1 MTLLKRA
8 LLIGIF
14 VLGLAAAGAGH
25 VYAQKT
31 ASEKPLV
38 DSKPIA
44 AAGASTPAYAELLLR
59 RTELR
64 SELESLL
71 VEYTEEYPRIKE
83 IRHVLTLFDR
93 DITRINKVKSADSS
107 KLTLALGKLMLRR
120 IELETELWNL
130 QKNYQE
136 EHPDVKRAK
145 RKIEIYESAI
155 NEILN

>member
-1 MTLLKRA
+1 M
-8 LLIGIF
+8 
-14 VLGLAAAGAGH
+14 
-25 VYAQKT
+25 
-31 ASEKPLV
+31 
-38 DSKPIA
+38 
-44 AAGASTPAYAELLLR
+44 
-59 RTELR
+59 
-64 SELESLL
+64 

-93 DITRINKVKSADSS
+93 DIARINKVTPADSS

-155 NEILN
+155 TEILN

>member
-1 MTLLKRA
+1 MIKRSAIGLLMM
-8 LLIGIF
+8 LSMCL
-14 VLGLAAAGAGH
+14 LAAGQGN
-25 VYAQKT
+25 KT
-31 ASEKPLV
+31 VVKPAAETPASAN
-38 DSKPIA
+38 S
-44 AAGASTPAYAELLLR
+44 SPAYAELLLK

-93 DITRINKVKSADSS
+93 DIARINKVKPADSS

-120 IELETELWNL
+120 IELEIELWNL
-130 QKNYQE
+130 RKNYQE

-155 NEILN
+155 TEILN

>member
-1 MTLLKRA
+1 MIKRSAIGLLMM
-8 LLIGIF
+8 LSMCL
-14 VLGLAAAGAGH
+14 LAAGQGN
-25 VYAQKT
+25 KT
-31 ASEKPLV
+31 VAKPAAETPASV
-38 DSKPIA
+38 NS
-44 AAGASTPAYAELLLR
+44 SPAYAELLLK

-83 IRHVLTLFDR
+83 IRHLLTLFDR
-93 DITRINKVKSADSS
+93 DIARINKVKPADSS

-155 NEILN
+155 TEILN